1 MEAFFS
7 IWTGLKGRL
16 KLIVREMAILNMSP
30 RGVVT
35 LPHVVP
41 SQKHVQ
47 CPNIQ
52 PTEIAQLKLHIK
64 TTDLQ
69 IREQK
74 N

>member
-52 PTEIAQLKLHIK
+52 ATEIAQLKLHIK